1 MSVHDGTEPQGFK
14 DLIPTPVRRS
24 LAGGVAAAFG
34 KTLTAPLERV
44 RIIRQA
50 GSRGSSSSCFLLK
63 DIYQTDGMRG
73 LWRGNA
79 VNLSRVIPS
88 YAVRFTVFGQ
98 LSDYGSN
105 FPFLTNPFVTGALSG
120 TASALASYPLEV
132 LRTRLSISG
141 SLLDA
146 FRQGRLFA
154 GCSLTVLET
163 TPYAALT
170 LGTFSYLEH
179 HYPSATV
186 RDKIAHGFIAGALG
200 TMVCFPLDTL
210 RRNKIV
216 HASEPIPRIA
226 ANLYSNGGIGR
237 FYRGLG
243 VAVTKAAPTVAFTLL
258 VNDYLL
264 GKLDVR

>member
-1 MSVHDGTEPQGFK
+1 MSVHGGTEPQGLTDF
-14 DLIPTPVRRS
+14 ISTPVRRS
-24 LAGGVAAAFG
+24 LAAGVAAALG

-50 GSRGSSSSCFLLK
+50 GARGSSSSCFLLN
-63 DIYQTDGMRG
+63 DIYQKDGIKG

-79 VNLSRVIPS
+79 VNLSRVIPAS
-88 YAVRFTVFGQ
+88 AVRFTVFGQ
-98 LSDYGSN
+98 LSDYGKN
-105 FPFLTNPFVTGALSG
+105 FPILSNPFVTGALSG
-120 TASALASYPLEV
+120 AASALASYPLEV

-141 SLLDA
+141 SLLGA

-170 LGTFSYLEH
+170 IGTFSYLER
-179 HYPSATV
+179 HYPASTV
-186 RDKIAHGFIAGALG
+186 REKIAHGFLAGALG
-200 TMVCFPLDTL
+200 TLVCFPLDTL

-216 HASEPIPRIA
+216 HASEPIPQIA
-226 ANLYSNGGIGR
+226 ANLYANGGIGR
-237 FYRGLG
+237 FYRGLS

-258 VNDYLL
+258 ANDYLL
-264 GKLDVR
+264 GKLDVG